1 MAGESEIPANV
12 RLGVIDRLSK
22 VIDKVKNKFPEL
34 SKSVNRANVTFALLQ
49 KSSEGFSK
57 SLEKTGEKFKGFGE
71 TATLA
76 ITAPVLAA
84 RAYSI
89 KVFSDIEQALA
100 DVRVSTHLSGEE
112 LKVFGERISN
122 VSKKIPVSQEELLKL
137 AAAAGEAGVRGVDDL
152 QNFSTTL
159 AMLGKTAGING
170 EEAADGIQKV
180 LTLTGSGAAQIGNF
194 GSAVTALGEKYKVS
208 GKNIIDNSET
218 ISREIGKFGI
228 NTSQVLALAAAVEPL
243 GFNSKAAGIAVAEG
257 FRGIGDAITKGGEHF
272 KALQI
277 ITGQTGD
284 VLKKQFKDN
293 PEVVFQEFLQGL
305 DKIKKNGGST
315 GDALKYF
322 GAAGD
327 KTATILEALAKKGDG
342 LNDIFKTSADEF
354 AKNTALTEDYAHST
368 ETFESKMKILH
379 NTTQALAAH
388 VGAKL
393 VPSLSF
399 FIDVLTGGINFLDS
413 HPALT
418 SFLSTVGGIVA
429 VIGPAAVGI
438 GQFIAWFP
446 KLIAGYNALIAVKT
460 ALAAVEWAAFI
471 PVALTVGLY
480 IAIGVAIL
488 ALVAIIWHF
497 RDAIING
504 IVKAWD
510 FVIDKLEYVLQLF
523 KTAGGAIQKFLG
535 FGGSKIDLGLNPANP
550 AVQPGGAALAP
561 QGADLGG
568 ATAASQVNGDAQTLT
583 NNARVDINVRAP
595 QSTTVVA
602 EGGGGFMNI
611 NRGLAGAF

>member
-1 MAGESEIPANV
+1 MADSEIPANI
-12 RLGVIDRLSK
+12 RIGAIDRLSK
-22 VIDKVKNKFPEL
+22 VLDKVKNKFPEL
-34 SKSVNRANVTFALLQ
+34 SKSVGRAQVTFGLLQ

-57 SLEKTGEKFKGFGE
+57 SLEKTGEKFKSFGE

-76 ITAPVLAA
+76 ITAPVIAA

-89 KVFSDIEQALA
+89 KVFSDIESALA
-100 DVRVSTHLSGEE
+100 DVKVSTHLSGEE

-152 QNFSTTL
+152 EKFSTTL

-170 EEAADGIQKV
+170 EEAADGIVKM
-180 LTLTGSGAAQIGNF
+180 LNLTGEGTGKIQNF

-208 GKNIIDNSET
+208 GKNIIDNSQT
-218 ISREIGKFGI
+218 IAREVAKFGVSS
-228 NTSQVLALAAAVEPL
+228 SQVLALATAVEPL

-257 FRGIGDAITKGGEHF
+257 FRGIGEAISKGGVHM
-272 KALQI
+272 KALSI
-277 ITGQTGD
+277 ITGQTGEE
-284 VLKKQFKDN
+284 LKKQFKDN
-293 PEVVFQEFLQGL
+293 PQVVFQEFLGGL
-305 DKIKKNGGST
+305 EKIKKNGGST
-315 GDALKYF
+315 ADALKFF
-322 GAAGD
+322 GASGD

-342 LNDIFKTSADEF
+342 LNDIFKTSAEEF
-354 AKNTALTEDYAHST
+354 AKNTALTEDYAVTT

-393 VPSLSF
+393 TPSVSF
-399 FIDVLTGGINFLDS
+399 FIDLLTKGINFLDG

-418 SFLSTVGGIVA
+418 SFLATVGGIA
-429 VIGPAAVGI
+429 SVIGPAAIGI

-446 KLIAGYNALIAVKT
+446 KLIAGYEALVAVKT
-460 ALAAVEWAAFI
+460 ALAAVEWAAYI
-471 PVALTVGLY
+471 PVLLTVGLY
-480 IAIGVAIL
+480 VAIGVAII

-497 RDAIING
+497 RDAIMGG
-504 IVKAWD
+504 IVKAFD
-510 FVIDKLEYVLQLF
+510 FVIEKVQYVIDLF
-523 KTAGGAIQKFLG
+523 KHAGGALAKFMG
-535 FGGSKIDLGLNPANP
+535 FGGNKLDIGVETPNGVL
-550 AVQPGGAALAP
+550 QPGGAGLAP

-568 ATAASQVNGDAQTLT
+568 AQASSQMNGDFSTMT

-602 EGGGGFMNI
+602 EGGNDFMSI
-611 NRGLAGAF
+611 NRGLVGAH